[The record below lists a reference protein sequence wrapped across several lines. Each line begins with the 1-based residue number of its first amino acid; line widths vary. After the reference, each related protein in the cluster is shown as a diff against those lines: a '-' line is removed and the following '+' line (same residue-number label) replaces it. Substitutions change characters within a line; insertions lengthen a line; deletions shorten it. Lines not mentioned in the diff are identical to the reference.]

1 LDDSF
6 YKNTNIIEGTSNVN
20 LKEIT
25 ELTLASLD
33 FDLRLETELAKKEF
47 LQSCQNFKSILEVF
61 RISTKDEFMSTKD
74 FKGNQLIIYS
84 KNKHLYKAECY
95 NVGRI
100 IIGKRDNRCY
110 NDIIQVRLY
119 SNTNEDIL
127 GYLNSEGIISGR
139 RPEVTD
145 CDFTNARIFYTGGE
159 TVIRKMGLYN
169 SIMNKES
176 VEQNPLKFAYNIQVE
191 NRVNHNDIFNESFNV
206 LREINNQI
214 ERDEEKFKSSINSKK
229 LNEIRQTI
237 SGILNWTDNY
247 LIMIYILGGTV
258 LVVGSLLFFGILINC
273 GISPCQCMG
282 YCFMGLIKGITCCF
296 TFYCCNKKFRNVPN
310 VTYNRSDNSALI
322 NIPSAPSISISKNIR
337 NKSTSHEDGLKE
349 FHKFLIK

>member
-1 LDDSF
+1 V
-6 YKNTNIIEGTSNVN
+6 EGTSNVN

-61 RISTKDEFMSTKD
+61 RISTKDAFMSTKD
-74 FKGNQLIIYS
+74 FKGNQMIIYS

-95 NVGRI
+95 NVERI
-100 IIGKRDNRCY
+100 IIGKRDTRCY
-110 NDIIQVRLY
+110 EDIIQVRLY
-119 SNTNEDIL
+119 SKTNEDIL
-127 GYLNSEGIISGR
+127 GYLNSEGIISIR

-145 CDFTNARIFYTGGE
+145 CDYTNARIFYTGGN
-159 TVIRKMGLYN
+159 TVIRKMGLFN
-169 SIMNKES
+169 TLINKEA
-176 VEQNPLKFAYNIQVE
+176 VEENPLKFAYNMQIE
-191 NRVNHNDIFNESFNV
+191 SKVNHNDILNESFNV
-206 LREINNQI
+206 LKDINNQI
-214 ERDEEKFKSSINSKK
+214 EKDEVQFRSSLNNKK
-229 LNEIRQTI
+229 LDEIRQTI

-258 LVVGSLLFFGILINC
+258 LIVCSLLFFGILINC
-273 GISPCQCMG
+273 GISPCQCIG
-282 YCFMGLIKGITCCF
+282 YCFMGVIKSIACCF
-296 TFYCCNKKFRNVPN
+296 TFYCCNKKFRNEPN
-310 VTYNRSDNSALI
+310 ITYNSSDNSALI
-322 NIPSAPSISISKNIR
+322 NIPSAPSNPNSKKFL